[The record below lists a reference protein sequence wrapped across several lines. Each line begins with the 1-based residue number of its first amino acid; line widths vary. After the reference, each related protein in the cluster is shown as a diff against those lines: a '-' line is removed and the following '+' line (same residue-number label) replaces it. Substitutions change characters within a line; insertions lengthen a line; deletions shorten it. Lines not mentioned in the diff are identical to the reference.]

1 MNKIIFLV
9 IILTLIIYLSNL
21 VIKRT
26 KKSAY
31 RKAGEKWDG
40 IVQELR
46 RRK

>member
-9 IILTLIIYLSNL
+9 LILTLIIYLSNL

-26 KKSAY
+26 QKSAY
-31 RKAGEKWDG
+31 RKAGKKWDG